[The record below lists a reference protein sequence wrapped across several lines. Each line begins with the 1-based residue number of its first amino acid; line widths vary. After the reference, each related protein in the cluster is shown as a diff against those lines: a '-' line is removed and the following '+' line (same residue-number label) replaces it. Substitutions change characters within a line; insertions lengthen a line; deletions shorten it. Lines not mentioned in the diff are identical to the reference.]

1 MAFDFLKS
9 FKSFVAPSY
18 LGVDIG
24 TASIKIAEIART
36 EGQWPKLVNY
46 GILESYGHLERL
58 NSAIQTSSLKMAEK
72 ETAAFLKTLVKKMG
86 VGAKEAVAS
95 IPTFSSFVTL
105 METPIMSEADT
116 AKAMTYQIQQYVP
129 LPKEEVEIEWIKIG
143 EREDETQKTRKQQIL
158 LILIP
163 KENIQGYQNVFKL
176 AGLNLRFL
184 EIESLSLARALI
196 GDLPETTL
204 IADIG
209 ALYTNIAIIDNGFL
223 KYNNHTDFA
232 GNSLTRAVANG
243 LNINV
248 RRAEEIKKQQGLLGG
263 VGEHELS
270 TLSLPF
276 LDAIIGEINRGRNI
290 YEKNYSRKTEKIIL
304 AGAGANFSGIAQ
316 YFEKSVG
323 LPVNVANP
331 FSRLN
336 YSPAI
341 EPAIKELGPMLSVA
355 IGLAIKEI

>member
-1 MAFDFLKS
+1 MFDFLKS

-24 TASIKIAEIART
+24 TASIKIAEIVRT

-46 GILESYGHLERL
+46 GILESYGHLERI
-58 NSAIQTSSLKMAEK
+58 NSAIQTTSLKMAEK
-72 ETAAFLKTLVKKMG
+72 ETAAFLKTLIKRMG
-86 VGAKEAVAS
+86 VGTKEAVAS
-95 IPTFSSFVTL
+95 VPTFSSFITL
-105 METPIMSEADT
+105 LETPVMSEIDT

-129 LPKEEVEIEWIKIG
+129 LPREEVEIEWIKVG
-143 EREDETQKTRKQQIL
+143 EREDETQKKRKQQIL

-163 KENIQGYQNVFKL
+163 KEIIQKYQNIFKL
-176 AGLNLRFL
+176 AGLNLKFL

-196 GDLPETTL
+196 GELPETTL

-209 ALYTNIAIIDNGFL
+209 AFYTNIALIDNGFL
-223 KYNNHTDFA
+223 KYNAHTDFA
-232 GNSLTRAVANG
+232 GNSLTRAIANG
-243 LNINV
+243 LNISV

-270 TLSLPF
+270 TLAFPF
-276 LDAIIGEINRGRNI
+276 LDAIIGEINRASNI
-290 YEKNYSRKTEKIIL
+290 CEKNYGLKIKKIIL
-304 AGAGANFSGIAQ
+304 AGAGANFSGIAE
-316 YFEKSVG
+316 YFEKNIG
-323 LPVNVANP
+323 LTVSVANP

-341 EPAIKELGPMLSVA
+341 EPAIKELGPTLSVA
-355 IGLAIKEI
+355 IGLALKE

>member
-158 LILIP
+158 LIIIP
-163 KENIQGYQNVFKL
+163 KEHIQRYRNVFKL

-184 EIESLSLARALI
+184 EIESLSLIRALVAE
-196 GDLPETTL
+196 LPEVTL

-304 AGAGANFSGIAQ
+304 AGAGANFLGIAQ

-323 LPVNVANP
+323 LSVNVANP
-331 FSRLN
+331 FGRLN

-341 EPAIKELGPMLSVA
+341 EPAIKELGPVLSVA
-355 IGLAIKEI
+355 IGLAMKEI

>member
-1 MAFDFLKS
+1 MFDFLKS
-9 FKSFVAPSY
+9 FKSFVAPSC

-24 TASIKIAEIART
+24 TTSIKIAEIAKT

-86 VGAKEAVAS
+86 VGAREAAAS
-95 IPTFSSFVTL
+95 IPTFSSFITL
-105 METPIMSEADT
+105 LETPIMSEIDT

-163 KENIQGYQNVFKL
+163 KESIQRYQNVFKL

-196 GDLPETTL
+196 GELPETTL

-209 ALYTNIAIIDNGFL
+209 ALYTNIAVIDKGFL
-223 KYNNHTDFA
+223 KYNAQTDFS

-243 LNINV
+243 LKISV
-248 RRAEEIKKQQGLLGG
+248 RRAEEIKKQQGLLAG

-270 TLSLPF
+270 TLALPF
-276 LDAIIGEINRGRNI
+276 LDAIIREINRARNI
-290 YEKNYSRKTEKIIL
+290 SEKNYGLKTEKIIL
-304 AGAGANFSGIAQ
+304 AGAGANFPGIAQ
-316 YFEKSVG
+316 YFEKNIG
-323 LPVNVANP
+323 LSVNVANP

-341 EPAIKELGPMLSVA
+341 EPAIKELGPTLSVA
-355 IGLAIKEI
+355 IGLGIKEI